1 MVLVR
6 NIEYLYSHYE
16 IADRVSLSQDEIYS
30 IAETL
35 TSLITQN
42 SISLKDATRLCDEKL
57 GLQRGDS
64 LTIARHLLATR
75 QWLVDMNIPIEPGN
89 QMALLAVSL
98 EKPSVEVRDAV

>member
-1 MVLVR
+1 MVLVK
-6 NIEYLYSHYE
+6 NIDYLYSHYE
-16 IADRVSLSQDEIYS
+16 IAARVSLSQDEIYG

-42 SISLKDATRLCDEKL
+42 RLSLKEATRFCEEKL

-75 QWLVDMNIPIEPGN
+75 QWLVNMNIPIEPGN
-89 QMALLAVSL
+89 QMALYAV
-98 EKPSVEVRDAV
+98 